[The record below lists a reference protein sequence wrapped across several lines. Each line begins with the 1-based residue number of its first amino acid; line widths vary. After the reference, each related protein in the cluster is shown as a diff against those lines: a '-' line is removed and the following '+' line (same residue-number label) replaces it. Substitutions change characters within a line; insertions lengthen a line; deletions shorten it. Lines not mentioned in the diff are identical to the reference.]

1 MIPYSYRKSLTGL
14 KKIAP
19 WLNQKLASQTDI
31 TGFYDDKKLL
41 TIQSKIDENSQFI
54 QDMLAEISHF
64 KESEEYSQSLH
75 VKSQS
80 QFESLRRQIEKVA
93 GMLAVYI

>member
-1 MIPYSYRKSLTGL
+1 
-14 KKIAP
+14 
-19 WLNQKLASQTDI
+19 
-31 TGFYDDKKLL
+31 
-41 TIQSKIDENSQFI
+41 
-54 QDMLAEISHF
+54 MLAEISHF

-93 GMLAVYI
+93 GTLAVC